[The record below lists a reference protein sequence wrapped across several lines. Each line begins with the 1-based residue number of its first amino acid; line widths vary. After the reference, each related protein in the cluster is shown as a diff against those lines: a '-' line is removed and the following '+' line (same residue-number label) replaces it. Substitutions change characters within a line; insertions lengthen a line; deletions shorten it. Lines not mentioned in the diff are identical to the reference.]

1 MAYIVTRNILD
12 SKDNNRLYEAGE
24 TYPRPD
30 LTVSDNR
37 IKELLGKGAI
47 VSDGAEGDLSL
58 EPKDEDNEKDPS
70 TKELKAKLDEL
81 GIKYGSRASKDEL
94 KALLEGAERE

>member
-30 LTVSDNR
+30 FTVSDSR
-37 IKELLGKGAI
+37 IKALLDKGVI
-47 VSDGAEGDLSL
+47 VSDEAVEEAKPKRRKKAE
-58 EPKDEDNEKDPS
+58 E
-70 TKELKAKLDEL
+70 T
-81 GIKYGSRASKDEL
+81 
-94 KALLEGAERE
+94 EGE

>member
-12 SKDNNRLYEAGE
+12 SKDNNRLYETGE

-30 LTVSDNR
+30 FTVSDNR
-37 IKELLGKGAI
+37 IKELLGKGVI
-47 VSDGAEGDLSL
+47 ESDGAEGDLTPDTKTEGDLSA
-58 EPKDEDNEKDPS
+58 
-70 TKELKAKLDEL
+70 KELKAKLDEL

-94 KALLEGAERE
+94 KALLEGAEGE

>member
-1 MAYIVTRNILD
+1 MAYIVTKNILD
-12 SKDNNRLYEAGE
+12 SKDNNRLYEKGE

-47 VSDGAEGDLSL
+47 VSDGAEGIYLSNQKMKTMKR
-58 EPKDEDNEKDPS
+58 PKRQGTES
-70 TKELKAKLDEL
+70 
-81 GIKYGSRASKDEL
+81 
-94 KALLEGAERE
+94 

>member
-12 SKDNNRLYEAGE
+12 SKDNNRLYEKGE

-58 EPKDEDNEKDPS
+58 EQHEKDLS
-70 TKELKAKLDEL
+70 AKELKAKLDEL

-94 KALLEGAERE
+94 KALLEGVEGE

>member
-1 MAYIVTRNILD
+1 MAYIATKNILD
-12 SKDNNRLYEAGE
+12 SKDNNRLYEKGE

-58 EPKDEDNEKDPS
+58 EPKDENNEKDPS
-70 TKELKAKLDEL
+70 AKELKAKLDEL
-81 GIKYGSRASKDEL
+81 GIKYSSRASKDEL
-94 KALLEGAERE
+94 KALLEGAEGE

>member
-1 MAYIVTRNILD
+1 MAYIVTKNILD
-12 SKDNNRLYEAGE
+12 SKDNNRLYEKGE

-37 IKELLGKGAI
+37 IKELLGKGVI
-47 VSDGAEGDLSL
+47 ESDGAEGDLTPDTKVGGDL
-58 EPKDEDNEKDPS
+58 S

-81 GIKYGSRASKDEL
+81 GIKYGSRASRDEL
-94 KALLEGAERE
+94 KALLEGAEGE

>member
-1 MAYIVTRNILD
+1 MAYVVSKNILD
-12 SKDNNRLYEAGE
+12 TKDNNYLYEKGE

-30 LTVSDNR
+30 LNVSDNR
-37 IKELLGKGAI
+37 IKELLGKGVI
-47 VSDGAEGDLSL
+47 ESDGAEGHLSPDTKAESDL
-58 EPKDEDNEKDPS
+58 S

-94 KALLEGAERE
+94 KALLDGAEGE